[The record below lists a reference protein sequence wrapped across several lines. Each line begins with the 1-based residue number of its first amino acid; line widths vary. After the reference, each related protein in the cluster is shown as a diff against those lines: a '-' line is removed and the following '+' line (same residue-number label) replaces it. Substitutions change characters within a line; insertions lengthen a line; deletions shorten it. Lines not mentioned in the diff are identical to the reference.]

1 MFIEPT
7 EGFEEASGC
16 LVACVDDAAGDD
28 EEELLRRAIALS
40 LEGTQEDTA
49 DNKGLLKMVIKKSV

>member
-1 MFIEPT
+1 MRPNKESLMFIEPT

-40 LEGTQEDTA
+40 LEE
-49 DNKGLLKMVIKKSV
+49 N